1 MSLHSA
7 GGSSDQPDFVQIGGP
22 VPWFSISLSIT
33 ADGLGPDEVMRL
45 LGIEPDEAR
54 RRGVPGTRG
63 RTPRIIRPRREQTSA
78 WDVGKAIGML
88 IDRIPASAANRGLEL
103 STDLMRRL
111 VDMGLRLSLDIY
123 AGEEVAYIR
132 PVQPIG

>member
-1 MSLHSA
+1 MGLRSA

-22 VPWFSISLSIT
+22 VPWLSIALSIT
-33 ADGLGPDEVMRL
+33 ADGLDPDEVVRL
-45 LGIEPDEAR
+45 LGVEPDLDQSAA
-54 RRGVPGTRG
+54 TRADIGMG
-63 RTPRIIRPRREQTSA
+63 RWESH
-78 WDVGKAIGML
+78 GML
-88 IDRIPASAANRGLEL
+88 IGRIPASAANRGLEL